1 MNGVNHMA
9 MKSMGSTE
17 GFISTEH
24 MLNAIYG
31 NFDSGN
37 NIEVQKTQ
45 NNFRGQNNDGN
56 RTVVG

>member
-1 MNGVNHMA
+1 MA